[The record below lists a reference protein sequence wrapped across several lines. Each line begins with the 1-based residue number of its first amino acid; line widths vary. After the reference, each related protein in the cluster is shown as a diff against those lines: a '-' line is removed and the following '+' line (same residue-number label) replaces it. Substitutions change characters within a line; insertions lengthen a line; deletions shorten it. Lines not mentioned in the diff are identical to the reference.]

1 MCVYIFVQ
9 SLSYIRLSVTPWTVA
24 CQASLSFTISQ
35 VCSNSCPLSQWCQAT
50 ISSSVA
56 PSPPALN
63 LPQHQGHFQR
73 VSFFSAGGQ
82 RIRASASAPVLSTHI
97 QGWSPLGLTGLMSL
111 QSKRLS
117 RIFSSTTVQKHE
129 FFSAQL
135 SFWSKW
141 HPYMTTGK
149 TITLTTWT
157 FVGNMVSLLFNT
169 MSIFLIKFF
178 QGERVF

>member
-56 PSPPALN
+56 PSPPTLN

-73 VSFFSAGGQ
+73 VSFFSAGGKS
-82 RIRASASAPVLSTHI
+82 IRAAASAPVLSMHI
-97 QGWSPLGLTGLMSL
+97 QGWSPLGLTGLISL
-111 QSKRLS
+111 QSKGLS
-117 RIFSSTTVQKHE
+117 RLFLSTTVKKHQ
-129 FFSAQL
+129 FFGTQL
-135 SFWSKW
+135 SLWSIS

-157 FVGNMVSLLFNT
+157 FFGNMVSLFFNT
-169 MSIFLIKFF
+169 VSIFLI
-178 QGERVF
+178 